1 MRHIKLA
8 AFMALVGLVFTS
20 RSWLNFLNKLSPEV
34 GLVLKSAVVLTV
46 IYAMHFIDGT
56 ITTPHTQT
64 LGVFL
69 IYTAFLIVFNY
80 QSKWI
85 EESGSANVGDQT
97 VDGAVYHRARTTLN
111 FSPESARIL
120 TFVVAP
126 FVLVLGA
133 SRLLRNG
140 QYIKLQ

>member
-8 AFMALVGLVFTS
+8 GFMAIMGLIFTG
-20 RSWLNFLNKLSPEV
+20 RSWLNFLHKLGPEV
-34 GLVLKSAVVLTV
+34 GLLLKSAIVLFV
-46 IYAMHFIDGT
+46 IYAMHYIDGT
-56 ITTPHTQT
+56 ITTPHTQA

-69 IYTAFLIVFNY
+69 IYIAFLMVFNY
-80 QSKWI
+80 QSDWI
-85 EESGSANVGDQT
+85 EESGSSNVGDQT
-97 VDGAVYHRARTTLN
+97 VDGAVYHRARVTLN
-111 FSPESARIL
+111 LSPESARVL
-120 TFVVAP
+120 TFVVVP

>member
-1 MRHIKLA
+1 
-8 AFMALVGLVFTS
+8 MALVGLVFTS

-34 GLVLKSAVVLTV
+34 GLFLKSAAVLAV
-46 IYAMHFIDGT
+46 IYAMHSIDGT
-56 ITTPHTQT
+56 ITTPHIQT

-69 IYTAFLIVFNY
+69 IYIAFLIVFNY
-80 QSKWI
+80 QSGWI
-85 EESGSANVGDQT
+85 EESGSANVAEQT

-111 FSPESARIL
+111 LSPESARIL